1 MRSFVRLFR
10 IKQKN
15 LYRLWIWSSASA
27 LVCLAIIYLLDSS
40 LRAHSG
46 LATRDLQQFSTAAQ
60 YRTAL
65 VFWARPDDALRAG
78 FALGFDYLFMPLY
91 AVALFCS
98 GVVSQELLAPRFEP
112 FRRVLAV
119 ATLVPVL
126 GALLDAVE
134 NGLELYLLNLAR
146 ADDALAALAFRLS
159 NYKKGCV
166 YVGLA
171 LFVLALFSLKMKKVE
186 TKLSSP

>member
-1 MRSFVRLFR
+1 MRLFR

-15 LYRLWIWSSASA
+15 LYRLWVWSAGLA
-27 LVCLAIIYLLDSS
+27 LPCLAVIALLDAS
-40 LRAHSG
+40 LRSHTG
-46 LATRDLQQFSTAAQ
+46 LATADLQQFSTAAQ

-65 VFWARPDDALRAG
+65 SFWARPDHALQAG

-91 AVALFCS
+91 ATALFCS
-98 GVVSQELLAPRFEP
+98 GLVAQEYFAPRSVLLARM
-112 FRRVLAV
+112 LAV

-126 GALLDAVE
+126 GAVFDAAE

-146 ADDALAALAFRLS
+146 ADDSLAALAFRLS
-159 NYKKGCV
+159 NFKMACV

-171 LFVLALFSLKMKKVE
+171 LFALALFSLRMKKAE
-186 TKLSSP
+186 KKLSSP